1 MSCLWL
7 KCRQLNHSSVSDHF
21 PHPHTILSTKT
32 YHCDVSVMD
41 QLILL
46 ELIINFYVLSTVNC
60 LHIKTLEIVT
70 KSFDTLVFHC
80 DYKVEEDKIP
90 ELDIKWYYNDSPS
103 PFMVFLPQHWN
114 QPQILED
121 NLRDIIEMDV
131 ETGGRVWSM
140 KNVTSEHSGL
150 YTCKVSTN
158 SDEVLYRKRVTI
170 QSKILINFH
179 IHLQRSFCL

>member
-1 MSCLWL
+1 
-7 KCRQLNHSSVSDHF
+7 
-21 PHPHTILSTKT
+21 
-32 YHCDVSVMD
+32 MD

-80 DYKVEEDKIP
+80 DYKVEKDKIS

-121 NLRDIIEMDV
+121 NLRDIIEMNV
-131 ETGGRVWSM
+131 ETGQCLQLDAM
-140 KNVTSEHSGL
+140 KTL
-150 YTCKVSTN
+150 
-158 SDEVLYRKRVTI
+158 
-170 QSKILINFH
+170 
-179 IHLQRSFCL
+179 